1 MLGAKV
7 SLCRSLHREA
17 FSSGFVS
24 MRSIDEKSVEAGSS
38 TASRALAAINGIAR
52 LLGRLQRRDVATPP
66 RTDTQRMRDAERE
79 RIGLEAE
86 VRRLSRE
93 RAVARVENQLLHE
106 MAERRDPASAAE
118 ALLRR
123 LVPERTDEFA
133 VVLDVTQSPPQ
144 VIAARGLTSLSKQSL
159 RLSSDLLEQLQQ
171 QSWLPLRAN
180 CHASGT
186 LVQSLAVEAD
196 ACHSNMVSS
205 NPSECD
211 PHLLIT
217 PDLDDGHAHVGTRKV
232 WCIGLRNGA
241 NIEAVLMTSCLFL
254 TATSRDEQLGLLVR
268 IGQSLAAQIA
278 LDRELRQRDEEL
290 IIFREMLDLRAIAD
304 GATEQPMKTLGRF
317 AARLRES
324 IGVEGIA
331 IFLMSRRTDDASTPV
346 VYSRKALPESVVAIW
361 QSHESKLARYAM
373 TSQSE
378 HDFDSIRLRTIGIE
392 TLIGSA
398 RVWPLLHD
406 GRLLGTVVLTQR
418 SHAVIEGGRARLLGW
433 SMDLLAVTL
442 CRVFNAAVMR
452 RLARNDGLTDLTNRR
467 TFDALLAGEVER
479 VRLGLS
485 HECSLLM
492 LDLDRFKSINDT
504 HGHPAGD
511 EVLRVVAQLLR
522 EHVGRMRVG
531 EQSVLA
537 RYGGEE
543 LAVLLPGVGLAGALR
558 LAEELRAAIE
568 ARVILFQGKTLRVTM
583 SIGVACCPNHCQ
595 STAGLVS
602 AADDALYRAKSA
614 GRNCVCQ
621 PINSVC
627 LESSGLSCS
636 AAYSAGV
643 STSHSHE

>member
-1 MLGAKV
+1 
-7 SLCRSLHREA
+7 
-17 FSSGFVS
+17 
-24 MRSIDEKSVEAGSS
+24 MRSTDEKSVEAGSS
-38 TASRALAAINGIAR
+38 TAVRALAAINGIAR

-93 RAVARVENQLLHE
+93 REVARVENQLLHE
-106 MAERRDPASAAE
+106 MSERRDPTAAAE

-133 VVLDVTQSPPQ
+133 VVLDMTQSPPRI
-144 VIAARGLTSLSKQSL
+144 IAARGLTSLSKQSL
-159 RLSSDLLEQLQQ
+159 RLSADLMEQLQQ

-180 CHASGT
+180 CQASGT

-196 ACHSNMVSS
+196 ACHANVA
-205 NPSECD
+205 PSRQSEGG
-211 PHLLIT
+211 PQSLT
-217 PDLDDGHAHVGTRKV
+217 APDLDAGQAHVGTRKV

-241 NIEAVLMTSCLFL
+241 NMEAVLMTSCLFL
-254 TATSRDEQLGLLVR
+254 TATSHDEQLGLLIR
-268 IGQSLAAQIA
+268 IGQSLASQIA
-278 LDRELRQRDEEL
+278 LDRELRQRDDEL
-290 IIFREMLDLRAIAD
+290 ILSRKMLDLRAIAD
-304 GATEQPMKTLGRF
+304 GATEQPLKTLGRF
-317 AARLRES
+317 AAKLRES
-324 IGVEGIA
+324 IGVEGVA

-361 QSHESKLARYAM
+361 QSQESKLARYAM
-373 TSQSE
+373 TCQRE
-378 HDFDSIRLRTIGIE
+378 HDFDSTRLRTIGID

-398 RVWPLLHD
+398 CVWPLLHD

-418 SHAVIEGGRARLLGW
+418 SHDAIEGRRARLLKW
-433 SMDLLAVTL
+433 SMGLLTVTL
-442 CRVFNAAVMR
+442 RRVFHAAAMR

-467 TFDALLAGEVER
+467 TFDTLLAGEVER

-485 HECSLLM
+485 GECSLLM

-511 EVLRVVAQLLR
+511 EVLRAVAQLLR

-531 EQSVLA
+531 EQCVLA

-543 LAVLLPGVGLAGALR
+543 LAILLPGVGLAGTLR
-558 LAEELRAAIE
+558 LAEELRAAIA
-568 ARVILFQGKTLRVTM
+568 ARVIPFQGKPLGVTI
-583 SIGVACCPNHCQ
+583 SIGAASCPDHGQ
-595 STAGLVS
+595 SAADLVS
-602 AADDALYRAKSA
+602 AADHALYRAKSA

-621 PINSVC
+621 PINSGR
-627 LESSGLSCS
+627 LDSSELSRS
-636 AAYSAGV
+636 AAHPAGT
-643 STSHSHE
+643 STEQPVGLTHFSQ